1 MNGIVTAVREPDNL
15 SDDVDGSPHTLG
27 LDLPDGYFVG
37 EHARDFENAVVGDAW
52 NTPLEPVSDD
62 HTLPWPCDLS
72 ADVADRLRAAAEQVR
87 AVESDEPNIAEST
100 GTQGDVADES
110 ATPSPETGNSLLRLA
125 KLLVADEHLMPEP
138 DVADAGESQDAFD
151 EAVRAKGER
160 ILAAGRQNVT
170 SLQARAGSMGERDSR
185 AYWRGLVRPIP
196 HVASPA
202 AQLGTR
208 FHAWAERFIMADADV
223 DGIGGTEGAAG
234 MAAQSRAELIA
245 LIGDTQVDA
254 DNGGVQSQDAP
265 SQDAQLRDER
275 KLAAWQRRLVAS
287 PWAKRRPAWAE
298 RQLVVDMPQLGTI
311 VNGKLDAVFFGG
323 LDETDETKRYTVV
336 DWKTGVKPRRPDE
349 IKEKLAQL
357 DLYRLLL
364 AAMEGV
370 PLDAIDACLYYV
382 SEPHEAD
389 RELDAL
395 DKTEEEIL
403 AELSYGI
410 PQQSD
415 ND

>member
-1 MNGIVTAVREPDNL
+1 M
-15 SDDVDGSPHTLG
+15 
-27 LDLPDGYFVG
+27 
-37 EHARDFENAVVGDAW
+37 
-52 NTPLEPVSDD
+52 
-62 HTLPWPCDLS
+62 PWPCDLS
-72 ADVADRLRAAAEQVR
+72 ADVADKLRAAAEQVR

-138 DVADAGESQDAFD
+138 DAADAGESQDAFD

-170 SLQARAGSMGERDSR
+170 SLQARAGPWASVTPALLAWSGPSDSAR
-185 AYWRGLVRPIP
+185 RLAG
-196 HVASPA
+196 
-202 AQLGTR
+202 GTAR
-208 FHAWAERFIMADADV
+208 HAVPRMAERFIMADADV

-298 RQLVVDMPQLGTI
+298 RQLVVDMSQLGTI

-323 LDETDETKRYTVV
+323 LDETDEMKRYTVV
-336 DWKTGVKPRRPDE
+336 DWKTGVKPRKPDE

>member
-1 MNGIVTAVREPDNL
+1 M
-15 SDDVDGSPHTLG
+15 
-27 LDLPDGYFVG
+27 
-37 EHARDFENAVVGDAW
+37 VGDAW

-72 ADVADRLRAAAEQVR
+72 ADVADKLRAAAEQVR

-138 DVADAGESQDAFD
+138 DAADAGESQDAFD

-245 LIGDTQVDA
+245 LI
-254 DNGGVQSQDAP
+254 
-265 SQDAQLRDER
+265 
-275 KLAAWQRRLVAS
+275 
-287 PWAKRRPAWAE
+287 
-298 RQLVVDMPQLGTI
+298 
-311 VNGKLDAVFFGG
+311 
-323 LDETDETKRYTVV
+323 
-336 DWKTGVKPRRPDE
+336 
-349 IKEKLAQL
+349 
-357 DLYRLLL
+357 
-364 AAMEGV
+364 
-370 PLDAIDACLYYV
+370 
-382 SEPHEAD
+382 
-389 RELDAL
+389 
-395 DKTEEEIL
+395 
-403 AELSYGI
+403 LSLI
-410 PQQSD
+410 HI
-415 ND
+415 